1 MPSFP
6 TQIVGTAINRR
17 KARRYVGEKKGT
29 MHRAPTKASAQPSVA
44 LPRRLRSR
52 KWLRGD
58 GDDAVGA
65 TGAADGFEPCSHDDR
80 AGGRQLIEIANAG
93 GAELCA
99 AVHDELTRKGRA
111 KR

>member
-44 LPRRLRSR
+44 VPRRLRSR

-58 GDDAVGA
+58 GDDAEGA
-65 TGAADGFEPCSHDDR
+65 TGAADDFERYSDDDG
-80 AGGRQLIEIANAG
+80 AGGRQLIEIAKAG
-93 GAELCA
+93 EAELSA
-99 AVHDELTRKGRA
+99 AVHDEMI
-111 KR
+111 